1 MLTSFLTGFAV
12 LIAYFVVSAAT
23 ALAIRR
29 FVSVPGEVFRKILHL
44 ILLGSLPVFLLAFDR
59 WWMAVLASLLFVAV
73 VFPVLALGERI
84 DGYSELPI
92 ERKGGEIKNS
102 LVVVFVMYALMISIS
117 WGGWVSRGW
126 RWRPST
132 RGDFGGRGRSPV
144 GKKYGSRV
152 LEGGT
157 IEDARALR
165 ARLRCL
171 QCRSSPFS
179 QFWSCTP
186 ASSPSVISIP
196 VLAAAVSA
204 AIELYTPGW
213 VRHLTSTRI
222 CRGDPPLVHL
232 LGSRRPCH
240 TATGGRP
247 TNPPGVRDPEAL
259 AHSWLGSDCS
269 SGGRQTQ
276 LSDSCAPAELLAI
289 IVSWV
294 IYGSPPATPELTCAG
309 GNASNASPM

>member
-29 FVSVPGEVFRKILHL
+29 FVSVPDEVFRKILHL

-84 DGYSELPI
+84 DGYSELLI

-117 WGGWVSRGW
+117 WGWLGQPWLALASVYAWGF
-126 RWRPST
+126 
-132 RGDFGGRGRSPV
+132 GDAAAALV

-157 IEDARALR
+157 IEGRKSVEGTLAMFAVSFVTVL
-165 ARLRCL
+165 AVLVVH
-171 QCRSSPFS
+171 
-179 QFWSCTP
+179 
-186 ASSPSVISIP
+186 ASIVPVGYLLIP

-204 AIELYTPGW
+204 AIELYTPGGFDT
-213 VRHLTSTRI
+213 LTCPLGSAAVI
-222 CRGDPPLVHL
+222 LPLVHL
-232 LGSRRPCH
+232 LG
-240 TATGGRP
+240 
-247 TNPPGVRDPEAL
+247 V
-259 AHSWLGSDCS
+259 
-269 SGGRQTQ
+269 
-276 LSDSCAPAELLAI
+276 
-289 IVSWV
+289 
-294 IYGSPPATPELTCAG
+294 
-309 GNASNASPM
+309 